1 MYRKYKHLTE
11 EERDMIAVLKAKG
24 ISLSGIAQKIGKH
37 KSTIFRE
44 LNRNASP
51 IHKGYYLSHKAQERA
66 KNRWADTHKRERLK
80 NQEVKKYVEVG
91 LRKGWSPEIIAGR
104 LSIDNTGESISH
116 EAIYQYIYEERKELI
131 GYLVRR
137 HKKRMKRRHS
147 RKHQK
152 SHIPNRVSISERP
165 DVVDKRE
172 RIGDWESDS
181 MVSGQSKV
189 AMNVLADRKSRVTL
203 LNLLSQK
210 TAVETE
216 WAIIQS
222 LIKYPAYTITYDNGS
237 ENTEHEGINKV
248 LDITSYF
255 CRPYHS
261 WEKGTV
267 ENTIGLIRRWLPKKT
282 DLAQVSKVKIMEIE
296 SWLNNRPR
304 KCLSYKTPLEVF
316 EETLTVAEQE
326 RSVALAG

>member
-1 MYRKYKHLTE
+1 M
-11 EERDMIAVLKAKG
+11 
-24 ISLSGIAQKIGKH
+24 
-37 KSTIFRE
+37 
-44 LNRNASP
+44 
-51 IHKGYYLSHKAQERA
+51 
-66 KNRWADTHKRERLK
+66 
-80 NQEVKKYVEVG
+80 
-91 LRKGWSPEIIAGR
+91 RKGWSPEIIAGS
-104 LSIDNTGESISH
+104 LSIDRSGNSISH
-116 EAIYQYIYEERKELI
+116 EAIYQYIYEERKELV

-137 HKKRMKRRHS
+137 HKKRMKRGHS

-181 MVSGQSKV
+181 MISGQSKV
-189 AMNVLADRKSRVTL
+189 AVNVLADRKSRVTL
-203 LNLLSQK
+203 INLLSQK
-210 TAVETE
+210 TAVETK

-237 ENTEHEGINKV
+237 ENTEHEEINKV

-255 CRPYHS
+255 CKPYHS

-282 DLAQVSKVKIMEIE
+282 DLAQVSKAKIMEIE

-304 KCLSYKTPLEVF
+304 KCLNYKTPLEVF